1 MGKKDEY
8 LATMD
13 SQIKQWDAAVDKL
26 TAKSAQM
33 SAEARAAYEKQVK
46 ALRADRDLAYTKLQ
60 ELRTAN
66 ESAWQHMQAGMESAW
81 TSMKNA
87 LDKATSQ
94 YK

>member
-8 LATMD
+8 LAMME
-13 SQIKQWDAAVDKL
+13 SQMKQWDAAVDQL
-26 TAKSAQM
+26 TAKSGM
-33 SAEARAAYEKQVK
+33 ISKEARAAYETQVK
-46 ALRADRDLAYTKLQ
+46 ALRADRDLAYEKMQ

-81 TSMKNA
+81 TSMQTA
-87 LDKATSQ
+87 LDKAIKQ